1 MPNVLRLRFG
11 SLVRE
16 GRVARRWTQRQL
28 AAHARVSRSM
38 VAVVEAGSPGASLDT
53 LSRVARALDGEL
65 IVDLRLPT
73 VIGRTDQGDA
83 AHARCVAAARR
94 SLERRGYECAVECE
108 IVDGRLRG
116 WIDLLAFDPASAR
129 LLVVEIKT
137 ELRDVGGLQRQVG
150 WYQRAAPSVARSF
163 GWAVRSAVVVVAFL
177 ATDANDSALM
187 ANRDTFTAAFPL
199 RGSAIRDLL
208 VERIA
213 PPVRPGWGLVM
224 IDPRRRGE
232 RLWAAARL
240 EGRRTPAPYRSYA
253 DFMETSRRR

>member
-1 MPNVLRLRFG
+1 MPNPLRSRFG

-16 GRVARRWTQRQL
+16 GRLARRWTQRQL
-28 AAHARVSRSM
+28 AARAHLSRSM

-53 LSRVARALDGEL
+53 LARIAGALDGEL

-73 VIGRTDQGDA
+73 VIGRTDQDDA

-129 LLVVEIKT
+129 LLVVEVKT

-150 WYQRAAPSVARSF
+150 WYQRAAPTVARSL
-163 GWAVRSAVVVVAFL
+163 GWTVHSTVVVVAFL
-177 ATDANDSALM
+177 ATEANDTALV
-187 ANRDTFTAAFPL
+187 ANRDTLAAAFPL
-199 RGSAIRDLL
+199 RGRAIRDLL
-208 VERIA
+208 FERTA
-213 PPVRPGWGLVM
+213 PPGRPGWGLVM

-232 RLWAAARL
+232 RLWAATRL
-240 EGRRTPAPYRSYA
+240 DGRRTSAPYRSYA
-253 DFMETSRRR
+253 HFMATTRRP